1 MAGWHLPP
9 FPPWPPDDGQAGQ
22 STPAPDSR
30 RRLFAIF
37 YGEETNVN
45 FIMFLKAYFLIFQIK
60 DWDKYKLEIG
70 ANRT

>member
-30 RRLFAIF
+30 RQLLAIYMEKKQTF
-37 YGEETNVN
+37 TGCKKMDTLPEKINP
-45 FIMFLKAYFLIFQIK
+45 F
-60 DWDKYKLEIG
+60 
-70 ANRT
+70 